1 MDFSVEA
8 VTEIAGELLSEGIEA
23 AVTAR
28 KEKKKKN
35 QEDKTDVN
43 QEFDH

>member
-1 MDFSVEA
+1 MDFIVEA

-23 AVTAR
+23 TVTAR
-28 KEKKKKN
+28 QEEQKKN

-43 QEFDH
+43 QELDH